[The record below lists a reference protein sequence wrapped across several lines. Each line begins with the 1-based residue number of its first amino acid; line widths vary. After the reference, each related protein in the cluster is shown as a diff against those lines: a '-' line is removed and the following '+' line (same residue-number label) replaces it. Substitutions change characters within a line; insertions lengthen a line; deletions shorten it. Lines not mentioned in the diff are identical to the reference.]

1 MSLELLLSRFLY
13 YVEKGDPLP
22 IAFKKAHEM
31 GKYKIDSNDAYEKA
45 KLLVL
50 QYLSLKGKSRRK
62 KVKEF
67 LQGKGAVVFPDW
79 MEKKLSGLYDIGELK
94 RSLMRKTTWFWVNT
108 LKTDEDKVIKSLEN
122 KGIVLERDKDY
133 HFLYKVINGNLSK
146 TKEFREYKVI
156 IQDKASVSVVAT
168 LSPKKGESIYDMT
181 SAPGVKAT
189 LIMVLTENGAKL
201 TLSEV
206 EYKRLIREDNFMKNV
221 GVNLDRVNIIHGDAT
236 HLNFSKKFDKVL
248 LDAPCSS
255 SGMISNEPTVLLRLT
270 ERKVSEFS
278 KLQMELLGKALSLSS
293 TVVYATCSIFP
304 EEGEEVVKKVSHN
317 VGHKVV
323 FSKRFIPYIHDTEGF
338 FVSKLEG

>member
-45 KLLVL
+45 KLLIL

-108 LKTDEDKVIKSLEN
+108 LKADEDKVIKSLEN
-122 KGIVLERDKDY
+122 KGMVLERDKDY
-133 HFLYKVINGNLSK
+133 HFLYKLINGNLSK

-206 EYKRLIREDNFMKNV
+206 EYKRLIREVNFMKNV

-236 HLNFSKKFDKVL
+236 HLTFSKKFDKVL

-270 ERKVSEFS
+270 ESKVSEFS

>member
-1 MSLELLLSRFLY
+1 MSLEPLLSRFLY

-22 IAFKKAHEM
+22 IAFKKAREM
-31 GKYKIDSNDAYEKA
+31 GRYKIDSNDAYEKA

-50 QYLSLKGKSRRK
+50 QYLSLKGRSRRK

-67 LQGKGAVVFPDW
+67 LQGKGAIVFPDW
-79 MEKKLSGLYDIGELK
+79 MEKRLSTLYDIGELK
-94 RSLMRKTTWFWVNT
+94 KSLIRKTTWFWVNT
-108 LKTDEDKVIKSLEN
+108 LKADEDKVIKSLEN
-122 KGIVLERDKDY
+122 KGVVLERDKDY
-133 HFLYKVINGNLSK
+133 PFLYKLINGNLSK
-146 TKEFREYKVI
+146 TEEFREYKVV

-206 EYKRLIREDNFMKNV
+206 EYKRLIREVNFMKNV

-236 HLNFSKKFDKVL
+236 HLAFSKKFDKVL

-270 ERKVSEFS
+270 ERKVLELS
-278 KLQMELLGKALSLSS
+278 KLQMRLLDKALFLSN

-304 EEGEEVVKKVSHN
+304 EEGEEVIKNVS
-317 VGHKVV
+317 HKVV
-323 FSKRFIPYIHDTEGF
+323 FSKRFIPYIHGTEGF